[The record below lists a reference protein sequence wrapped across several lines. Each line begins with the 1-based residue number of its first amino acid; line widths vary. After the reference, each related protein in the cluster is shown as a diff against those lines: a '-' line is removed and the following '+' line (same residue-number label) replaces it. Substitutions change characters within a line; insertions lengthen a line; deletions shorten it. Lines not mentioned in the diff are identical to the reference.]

1 MLQRIQTIYL
11 ALVAIACILLF
22 FFPLAFFYNE
32 MEGNYR
38 FFIYGVQSMD
48 PDPKVVFGS
57 FFAIPLIF
65 FVVVSFIFAV
75 SAIFLYKNRPLQN
88 RLCTFNVLTNIV
100 FIMVVFFFYITRIK
114 SMTSTEPEYNYF
126 GMVLP
131 LISLALLILASRAIM
146 KDEALVK
153 STDRLR

>member
-100 FIMVVFFFYITRIK
+100 FIMVVFFFYITKIK
-114 SMTSTEPEYNYF
+114 SMTVTEPEYNYF

>member
-11 ALVAIACILLF
+11 VLVAIACILLF